1 MEALKDKDPKVRSSA
16 AESLGS
22 FSAEAKQSVPVLLE
36 SVSDTSLEV
45 RRAAIL
51 ALGRLGKG
59 NQEVEQAIGKYVDD
73 PDRTTRVDAIV
84 ALANLGKVDD
94 SAIPTI
100 MEALASKEE
109 ATAKSGARVL
119 GDMGTK
125 NPDKVLPGLM
135 EALDNGE
142 APLPRNA
149 VRVLRQMRA
158 RALPALPRI
167 AELYDKVDQ
176 GTRVEVIDA
185 ILAIDTK
192 GDYAI
197 PAMIKALSSSQ
208 SKERREALIGL
219 LRFRNKT
226 ELFLDPLIGGLKDK
240 DPENQLLVVGILK
253 GLGPQAKKAVPNLI
267 ELTEDSNTNL
277 PLRNAAIGALSSFT
291 PPTQEI
297 LQTLEK
303 LVKDRDMRVRLATVG
318 SLRRI
323 AYLYPDQVKPLLE
336 SGLEAAPDDQTK
348 KAIISTLER
357 LKSGAG
363 KASSSPRDKKEG
375 KKLPSG

>member
-1 MEALKDKDPKVRSSA
+1 LEALKDKEPKVRSSA

-22 FSAEAKQSVPVLLE
+22 FSAEAKQTIPVLLE
-36 SVSDTSLEV
+36 SIGDKNLEV

-59 NQEVEQAIGKYVDD
+59 NEKVEEAIGKYVDD
-73 PDRTTRVDAIV
+73 PDRPTKVDAIV
-84 ALANLGKVDD
+84 AMANLGKVDD

-119 GDMGTK
+119 GNLGTK
-125 NPDKVLPGLM
+125 NPDKVLPVLM
-135 EALDNGE
+135 EALEKGKD
-142 APLPRNA
+142 PLPRNA

-158 RALPALPRI
+158 RAVPALPQI
-167 AELYDKVDQ
+167 SELYDKVDQ
-176 GTRVEVIDA
+176 STRVEITEA

-197 PAMIKALSSSQ
+197 PTMIKALNSPQ

-226 ELFLDPLIGGLKDK
+226 ELFLDPLIGRLKDK
-240 DPENQLLVVGILK
+240 DPENQLLVVGILR

-267 ELTEDSNTNL
+267 ELTAESNTNL

-291 PPTQEI
+291 PPTPEM
-297 LQTLEK
+297 LQTLDK
-303 LVKDRDMRVRLATVG
+303 LIKDKDMRVRLATVG
-318 SLRRI
+318 ALRRI
-323 AYLYPDQVKPLLE
+323 GYLYPDKATPLLK
-336 SGLEAAPDDQTK
+336 SGLEVAPDEQTK
-348 KAIISTLER
+348 KAITSALER
-357 LKSGAG
+357 LNRGTG

-375 KKLPSG
+375 KQLPSG